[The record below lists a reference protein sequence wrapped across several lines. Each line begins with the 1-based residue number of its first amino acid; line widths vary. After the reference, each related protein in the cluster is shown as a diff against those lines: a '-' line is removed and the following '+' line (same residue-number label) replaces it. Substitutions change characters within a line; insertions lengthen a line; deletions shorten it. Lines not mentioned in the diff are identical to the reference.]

1 MVITIDS
8 KEKNAKLSLP
18 QTETLVKL
26 GKTLKGLS
34 DDSPDS

>member
-1 MVITIDS
+1 MVITFDS

-26 GKTLKGLS
+26 GETLQGLS
-34 DDSPDS
+34 GDSPTS